1 MKKAAAAAA
10 NPSTFSPVL
19 PELAELFFGLLDIK
33 PSFNIDPKELE
44 KHYFEKQRLYHPD
57 RFIGKPPAERNA
69 ALQKS
74 ADINEAFKALKTS
87 LTRAQTL
94 LAMEGVLVGTDKD
107 TTKPSSSLLMETL
120 EWRESIDEAATL
132 GALKTVEI
140 PIDAAH
146 SHCLSQISALY
157 AEANWPEMA
166 QATLRLGY
174 LEKALEAIGQKK
186 TRLEKQ

>member
-1 MKKAAAAAA
+1 M
-10 NPSTFSPVL
+10 NPFSIL
-19 PELAELFFGLLDIK
+19 GLTPGFDMDLQALET
-33 PSFNIDPKELE
+33 SYFKE
-44 KHYFEKQRLYHPD
+44 QRLYHPD

-94 LAMEGVLVGTDKD
+94 LAMEGVIVGTDKD
-107 TTKPSSSLLMETL
+107 TAKPSSSLLMETL

-186 TRLEKQ
+186 KRLEKQ